1 MKTDDLIRALAADA
15 PLRDP
20 GLRRQVALAM
30 ASGLL
35 VALALFLWLL
45 GPRANALQSLDSL
58 RFLLKFAITL
68 SLAVAATGLVLR
80 LIHPGLPLGPW
91 RLAVFLAP
99 GLLLLAGVGLELVV
113 LPASDWSA
121 ALVGRNARTCL
132 TYIPL
137 MGLAPLG
144 LLLLALRRGAP
155 GHPALAGGVAGLVAG
170 GFSAALYAAHCPD
183 DSPLFVVTWYS
194 IGIAVLVA
202 LGALIGRR
210 VLRW

>member
-15 PLRDP
+15 PVAGF
-20 GLRRQVALAM
+20 GLRQRMALAVGV
-30 ASGLL
+30 GLL
-35 VALALFLWLL
+35 VALVLFLWLL
-45 GPRANALQSLDSL
+45 GPRANALQSLGSL
-58 RFLLKFAITL
+58 RFLLKFAVTL

-80 LIHPGLPLGPW
+80 LIRPGLTPGPW
-91 RLAVFLAP
+91 RIAILLAP
-99 GLLLLAGVGLELVV
+99 GLLLLGVALELAV
-113 LPASDWSA
+113 LSPSEWTT

-144 LLLLALRRGAP
+144 LLLLALRRGAASN
-155 GHPALAGGVAGLVAG
+155 PALAGGLAGLIAG
-170 GFSAALYAAHCPD
+170 GLSAALYAAHCPD

-194 IGIAVLVA
+194 IAIAMLVA